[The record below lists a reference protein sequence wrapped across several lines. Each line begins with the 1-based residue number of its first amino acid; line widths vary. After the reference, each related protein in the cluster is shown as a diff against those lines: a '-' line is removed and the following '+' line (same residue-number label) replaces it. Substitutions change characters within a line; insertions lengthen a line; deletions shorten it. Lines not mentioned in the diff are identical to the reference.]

1 VKHIADR
8 FVVVLDANVLYP
20 FRVRDTLLRFYHAG
34 LFRGRWTEEIQ
45 QEWTSNL
52 LAAKPG
58 LKSSI
63 NSQLEAMRRAFPEAL
78 VTGYEPIIAGLTL
91 PDPDDRHVL
100 AAAIRCGAQHIVT
113 QNLSDF
119 PNEVLEEFSIEAI
132 DADEFLSRTFEL
144 YPTDAV
150 EVLKAMRRAYNN
162 PPYSPSEF
170 VLELTAKGLPK
181 LASQLRPMRALL

>member
-1 VKHIADR
+1 MKHIADR
-8 FVVVLDANVLYP
+8 FVVILDANVLYP
-20 FRVRDTLLRFYHAG
+20 FRVRDVLLRFYHAG
-34 LFRGRWTEEIQ
+34 LFRGRWSEKIL

-52 LAAKPG
+52 LAAKPE
-58 LKSSI
+58 LRDSI

-78 VTGYEPIIAGLTL
+78 VTGYEPIIAGLQL
-91 PDPDDRHVL
+91 PDPNDRHVL

-144 YPTDAV
+144 YNTEAV
-150 EVLKAMRRAYNN
+150 EALKAMRHSYKK
-162 PPYSPSEF
+162 PPYTPSEF

-181 LASQLRPMRALL
+181 LASQLRSMRSLL